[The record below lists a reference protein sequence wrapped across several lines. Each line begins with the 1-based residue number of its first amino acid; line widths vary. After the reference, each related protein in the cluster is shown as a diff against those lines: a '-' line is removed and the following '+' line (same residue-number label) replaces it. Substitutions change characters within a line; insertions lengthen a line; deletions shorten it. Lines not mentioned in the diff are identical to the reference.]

1 MLILSIASC
10 LSNKVLHVLVFF
22 CLFLLLAGAREGYAQ
37 HNQPLPQQPLPQ
49 DTVELEKKEEPQT
62 PEQNGQYEQQVRSSA
77 DLEID
82 GLIVDKTITK
92 VGRDFYEVFQRQW
105 EAPPMAK
112 NFTIQ
117 IEELPSRGNISVVSL
132 SVNED
137 KLFEQPL
144 QPRYD
149 VIEEVA
155 TYMVGVV
162 YEYLVNDRLNQQLEA
177 EGKKAREVF

>member
-1 MLILSIASC
+1 MPDLSFCSHLYSLF
-10 LSNKVLHVLVFF
+10 LSWLKYF
-22 CLFLLLAGAREGYAQ
+22 CLFLLLAGAKEANAQ
-37 HNQPLPQQPLPQ
+37 QKQPQPQ
-49 DTVELEKKEEPQT
+49 DSVILDKRIKPIDLEQL
-62 PEQNGQYEQQVRSSA
+62 GQYEQNIRNSA
-77 DLEID
+77 ELEID

-92 VGRDFYEVFQRQW
+92 VGRDFYDVFQRQW
-105 EAPPMAK
+105 EAPPMAQ

-117 IEELPSRGNISVVSL
+117 IEELPSRGNITIVSL

-149 VIEEVA
+149 IIEEVA

-162 YEYLVNDRLNQQLEA
+162 YEYLMNDQLNKQLEA

>member
-1 MLILSIASC
+1 MYS
-10 LSNKVLHVLVFF
+10 
-22 CLFLLLAGAREGYAQ
+22 LFLLLLLVVAGEAYAQ
-37 HNQPLPQQPLPQ
+37 QKKPQQPEPQ
-49 DTVELEKKEEPQT
+49 DTTLNLEKGVESIDL
-62 PEQNGQYEQQVRSSA
+62 EQAGQYEQNIRSSA

-92 VGRDFYEVFQRQW
+92 VGRDFYDVFQRQW
-105 EAPPMAK
+105 EAPPMAQ

-117 IEELPSRGNISVVSL
+117 IEELPSRGNITVVSL

-149 VIEEVA
+149 IIEEVA

-162 YEYLVNDRLNQQLEA
+162 YDYLMNDQLNKQLEA

>member
-1 MLILSIASC
+1 M
-10 LSNKVLHVLVFF
+10 
-22 CLFLLLAGAREGYAQ
+22 
-37 HNQPLPQQPLPQ
+37 PQ
-49 DTVELEKKEEPQT
+49 DSIVQDTTGLPLT
-62 PEQNGQYEQQVRSSA
+62 PEQRNQYEQNIRSSA

-82 GLIVDKTITK
+82 GLIVDKTISK
-92 VGRDFYEVFQRQW
+92 AGRDFYDVFQRQW

-117 IEELPSRGNISVVSL
+117 IEELPGRGNITIVSL
-132 SVNED
+132 SVNEV

-149 VIEEVA
+149 IVEEVA

-162 YEYLVNDRLNQQLEA
+162 YEYLVNDQLNKQLEA

>member
-1 MLILSIASC
+1 MSNIVLYVLRC
-10 LSNKVLHVLVFF
+10 LS
-22 CLFLLLAGAREGYAQ
+22 LFLLIAGARESYAQ
-37 HNQPLPQQPLPQ
+37 QEQTQPQQPVPQ
-49 DTVELEKKEEPQT
+49 DTLKLNEDTLPLT
-62 PEQNGQYEQQVRSSA
+62 SEQLLQYEQNIRSSA

-82 GLIVDKTITK
+82 GLIVDETITK
-92 VGRDFYEVFQRQW
+92 TGRDFYEVFQRQW

-112 NFTIQ
+112 NFTIL
-117 IEELPSRGNISVVSL
+117 IEELPSRGNISIVSL
-132 SVNED
+132 SVNEN

-149 VIEEVA
+149 IVEEVA

-162 YEYLVNDRLNQQLEA
+162 YEYLLNDQLNKQLEA

>member
-1 MLILSIASC
+1 MSFRPSVY
-10 LSNKVLHVLVFF
+10 S
-22 CLFLLLAGAREGYAQ
+22 LFLLLLLVVAGEAYAQ
-37 HNQPLPQQPLPQ
+37 QKQPQQPEPQ
-49 DTVELEKKEEPQT
+49 DTVLLEKGIEPIDL
-62 PEQNGQYEQQVRSSA
+62 EQSGQYEQNIRSSA

-92 VGRDFYEVFQRQW
+92 AGRDFYDVFQRQW
-105 EAPPMAK
+105 EAPPMAQ

-117 IEELPSRGNISVVSL
+117 IEELPSRGNITVVSL

-149 VIEEVA
+149 IIEEVA

-162 YEYLVNDRLNQQLEA
+162 YEYLVNDQLNKQLEA

>member
-1 MLILSIASC
+1 M
-10 LSNKVLHVLVFF
+10 
-22 CLFLLLAGAREGYAQ
+22 LLAGAREAHAQ
-37 HNQPLPQQPLPQ
+37 QKQLEPQ
-49 DTVELEKKEEPQT
+49 DSVILDKRIKPIDLEQL
-62 PEQNGQYEQQVRSSA
+62 GQYEQNIRNSA
-77 DLEID
+77 ELEID

-92 VGRDFYEVFQRQW
+92 VGRDFYDVFQRQW
-105 EAPPMAK
+105 EAPPMAQ

-117 IEELPSRGNISVVSL
+117 IEELPSRGNITIVSL

-149 VIEEVA
+149 IIEEVA

-162 YEYLVNDRLNQQLEA
+162 YEYLMNDQLNKQLEA

>member
-1 MLILSIASC
+1 MLKCSG
-10 LSNKVLHVLVFF
+10 
-22 CLFLLLAGAREGYAQ
+22 LFLLLAGAGQVYAQ
-37 HNQPLPQQPLPQ
+37 QKTVPLQQPLRQ
-49 DTVELEKKEEPQT
+49 DTMMVDSTMQLPAY
-62 PEQNGQYEQQVRSSA
+62 EQLSQYEQYIRNSA

-92 VGRDFYEVFQRQW
+92 IGRDFYDVFQRQW
-105 EAPPMAK
+105 EAPPMVE
-112 NFTIQ
+112 NFTIL
-117 IEELPSRGNISVVSL
+117 IEELPSRGNVSIVSL

-149 VIEEVA
+149 TIEEVA

-162 YEYLVNDRLNQQLEA
+162 YEYLLNDQLNKQLEA